1 MSEDGRVYSEHLH
14 EQIGAELFIKQV
26 FSDCFYC
33 NVQLLLCISA
43 GQVEEND
50 AGIYSCQATYAT
62 IQEIEA
68 RVNDST
74 LNQQHFFLINLRY
87 FDLCPAC
94 CGQPFNLV
102 LSNGT

>member
-26 FSDCFYC
+26 FSECFLLQRH
-33 NVQLLLCISA
+33 VQLLLCIFA

-50 AGIYSCQATYAT
+50 AGTYSCQATYAT

-68 RVNDST
+68 RVNDSK
-74 LNQQHFFLINLRY
+74 LNQ
-87 FDLCPAC
+87 
-94 CGQPFNLV
+94 
-102 LSNGT
+102 

>member
-26 FSDCFYC
+26 FSDFVFFLQR
-33 NVQLLLCISA
+33 NVQLLLCIFV

-50 AGIYSCQATYAT
+50 AGTYSCQATYAT

-74 LNQQHFFLINLRY
+74 LNQAHF
-87 FDLCPAC
+87 
-94 CGQPFNLV
+94 
-102 LSNGT
+102 SNQSPLF

>member
-26 FSDCFYC
+26 FSDFVFFLQR
-33 NVQLLLCISA
+33 NVQLLLCIFA

-50 AGIYSCQATYAT
+50 AGTYSCQATYAT

-68 RVNDST
+68 QVNDSK
-74 LNQQHFFLINLRY
+74 LNQEHFLNQSPLF
-87 FDLCPAC
+87 
-94 CGQPFNLV
+94 
-102 LSNGT
+102 

>member
-26 FSDCFYC
+26 FSECFFYLHS
-33 NVQLLLCISA
+33 NVQLLLCIFA

-50 AGIYSCQATYAT
+50 AGTYSCQATYAT

-68 RVNDST
+68 RVNDSK
-74 LNQQHFFLINLRY
+74 LNQQHFLRINLHH
-87 FDLCPAC
+87 FDLCPTC
-94 CGQPFNLV
+94 
-102 LSNGT
+102 